1 MTEAASQTSTPAD
14 HPQPPSPSSSSRP
27 LVGLLIALFVGYY
40 LLHYGLYARRI
51 KQGHFGDFQHFYF
64 AARAMLAHQDLY
76 SSGTG
81 GYLYPPL
88 IAFLYTPVARLSQAH
103 AALVMLAVNCL
114 ISAGAIYLCAGEYLR
129 RFGFNRTPLL
139 LWSIVVLG
147 LLFNADKVRG
157 DLQMQQTNAL
167 MMLMFAIALCCLD
180 RVPIVAGLALGFI
193 LNIKYLS
200 LGMLPYLIV
209 RRRWMALAGFVVG
222 AILFG
227 LLPAVIEGFP
237 ADLHDLRVSFGGL
250 LHMVAGGST
259 PSSAEHANVEDITAM
274 FSMSITSAMA
284 RMTWAGASMHL
295 SLAYAALIALI
306 TLLVAVALY
315 ARERMPFLLWPS
327 ANQQAQGPWPA
338 LVALEWSGLIAA
350 ALIFSPQT
358 NVRHL
363 ALVVFVT
370 VPAAVLLLPA
380 RRQIGRQTWSALI
393 LATILMWLGFTM
405 PQVSAHPRFTDPR
418 EQWFAIGGPCWCL
431 LVLFLTVLSAGLVY
445 VREMRRVRDGNRS
458 G

>member
-1 MTEAASQTSTPAD
+1 MTEAVNQTSAPAD
-14 HPQPPSPSSSSRP
+14 RPQPSSSSSSRL
-27 LVGLLIALFVGYY
+27 LVRLLIALFIGYY
-40 LLHYGLYARRI
+40 LLHYGLYSRRI
-51 KQGHFGDFQHFYF
+51 RQGHFGDFQHFYF

-88 IAFLYTPVARLSQAH
+88 IAFLYTPVARLSQTH

-114 ISAGAIYLCAGEYLR
+114 ISATALYLCAGEYLR
-129 RFGFNRTPLL
+129 RFSFQRTPPL

-147 LLFNADKVRG
+147 LLVNADKVRG

-180 RVPIVAGLALGFI
+180 RVPILAGVALGFI

-209 RRRWMALAGFVVG
+209 RRRWMALAGFAAG
-222 AILFG
+222 AILFA
-227 LLPAVIEGFP
+227 LLPAAIEGFP
-237 ADLHDLRVSFGGL
+237 ADLRDLRVSFGGL
-250 LHMVAGGST
+250 LHMVGVNAVAGNGAT
-259 PSSAEHANVEDITAM
+259 EHANVEDITAM

-284 RMTWAGASMHL
+284 RMTWAGASMQL
-295 SLAYAALIALI
+295 SLAYAAMIAVI
-306 TLLVAVALY
+306 TLLVVVALY
-315 ARERMPFLLWPS
+315 AREGSPFLIWPS
-327 ANQQAQGPWPA
+327 AKEQCQEPWRA

-350 ALIFSPQT
+350 ALVFSPQT

-370 VPAAVLLLPA
+370 VPAAILLLPA
-380 RRQIGRQTWSALI
+380 RRQLGPQSWIALI
-393 LATILMWLGFTM
+393 LATILMCLGFILPPVT
-405 PQVSAHPRFTDPR
+405 ARPRFTDPR

-431 LVLFLTVLSAGLVY
+431 LVMFLTVLSAGLVY
-445 VREMRRVRDGNRS
+445 VRKTRRIRERS
-458 G
+458 N